1 MENTQT
7 TAASEVAIELRL
19 PVSAINIVLEGLD
32 SLPHK
37 VSRRVFDEII
47 KQAQAQSQQQA
58 PAEVAHTI
66 D

>member
-7 TAASEVAIELRL
+7 TATPEVIIELKL

-47 KQAQAQSQQQA
+47 KQAQTQAQQQTA
-58 PAEVAHTI
+58 PAEVAVA
-66 D
+66 